1 MGNVYSL
8 DADKNLILYSA
19 GTSICLRTSI
29 GSSLTRAVVLCN
41 DYLDNLF
48 DIVYNNTIYYVY
60 RNTSQDIVVKSVT
73 DLRDVYRI
81 KSLDTPDCFMPR
93 ITVLAG
99 QLMLFY
105 IIKNPLD
112 ESYCLKGLFPLDDT
126 SALSL
131 PDERFSDMPAFH
143 IIMLRNSMIVYLGDG
158 KKELIFRLNE
168 NLVCETLVSEPQLK
182 GRYKELLSQ
191 SKADIDAQK
200 LELGQTKENL
210 SQAQEE
216 LAAVR
221 EQASK
226 YAAELDMRDKLIES
240 IKKQYNEL
248 MDTATQYRA
257 EAIKWHDKYYS

>member
-19 GTSICLRTSI
+19 GASICLRTSI
-29 GSSLTRAVVLCN
+29 GSSLTRAVVLCS

-81 KSLDTPDCFMPR
+81 KSLDTPDCFLPR
-93 ITVLAG
+93 IADLAG

-112 ESYCLKGLFPLDDT
+112 ESYCLKGIFPFDDEKP
-126 SALSL
+126 LPL
-131 PDERFSDMPAFH
+131 PDERFSDMPSFRITALQH
-143 IIMLRNSMIVYLGDG
+143 SIIIYLSDS
-158 KKELIFRLNE
+158 KKEIIFRLNE
-168 NLVCETLVSEPQLK
+168 NLICETLTSEAEIK
-182 GRYKELLSQ
+182 SRYEELLNQ
-191 SKADIDAQK
+191 SRTDIDTQK
-200 LELGQTKENL
+200 TELEKNKEAL
-210 SQAQEE
+210 SQMQAE
-216 LAAVR
+216 LAAAR
-221 EQASK
+221 EQASQ
-226 YAAELDMRDKLIES
+226 YASELDMRDKLIES
-240 IKKQYNEL
+240 IKNQYNEL